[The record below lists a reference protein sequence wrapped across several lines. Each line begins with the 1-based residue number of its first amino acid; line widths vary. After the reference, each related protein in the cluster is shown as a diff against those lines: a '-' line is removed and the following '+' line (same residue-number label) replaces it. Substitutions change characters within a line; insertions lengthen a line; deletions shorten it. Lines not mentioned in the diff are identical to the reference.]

1 MYHNVSC
8 MPVVTITI
16 KHYNALD
23 PGFTVCG
30 LCWFM
35 CKSQHEVCVLS

>member
-1 MYHNVSC
+1 

-23 PGFTVCG
+23 PGFSV
-30 LCWFM
+30 WFVLFM
-35 CKSQHEVCVLS
+35 HEVCMLVTDAG